1 MIRMDDPRLTYGCF
15 PLCAGVAHFWL
26 QSLVIS
32 ELLRSLGIIVFAFG
46 LPVLVLA
53 AVGRT

>member
-46 LPVLVLA
+46 LLVLVLA